1 MQRSGCRYRGRL
13 SAPQRGRWFVYAELS
28 RGRATVES
36 WLPVKVGGAQTV
48 GDPERYAYVADANAG
63 GLSKVVIGAALYF
76 LILGTLGAIIVLVR
90 GSSAAGPPRPT
101 VRPPA

>member
-48 GDPERYAYVADANAG
+48 GDPERYAYVADAKAG
-63 GLSKVVIGAALYF
+63 GLSKVVIGAALY
-76 LILGTLGAIIVLVR
+76 LLMLATLGAIIVLVR
-90 GSSAAGPPRPT
+90 GSSASGDCGSA
-101 VRPPA
+101 VRPLA